1 MSFLKI
7 ELKYISFIFKN
18 FFPLVIF
25 IMTKK
30 NPAAIYCIYPFF
42 CCSRQC
48 FTETCHQWRCII
60 IPGYRR
66 GSGNPESW
74 QALCQRTYGS
84 KVLESGLEHRSF
96 WTQSLCF
103 LLIFHELTLF
113 AVWHRRSH
121 LIAWDHSSFICDMGI
136 QNYTFSKRNL
146 SSFKTPVQHS
156 ALAGPVEML
165 KNATDATFWL
175 FLLDR

>member
-30 NPAAIYCIYPFF
+30 TQLPFIAFTLFSAA
-42 CCSRQC
+42 
-48 FTETCHQWRCII
+48 
-60 IPGYRR
+60 PGNVSLKPVTSEGVLLSQGTDEAMEIQR
-66 GSGNPESW
+66 G